1 MNSLGCLVVGNVLR
15 HSNTNGSVIGWQ
27 RQRAFNIKQILRVV
41 GSIATVA
48 KGVQPDNELTNFYSL
63 IPQLYIC
70 GKWHAIA
77 AIMQF
82 FIKYFYI
89 SRVRGNTCDIGSKFV
104 YRNFS
109 TEVLR

>member
-1 MNSLGCLVVGNVLR
+1 MNSLRVFVIGNIVR

-27 RQRAFNIKQILRVV
+27 RQRALNIKQILCVIRCVP
-41 GSIATVA
+41 TVA

-70 GKWHAIA
+70 GKWHSSA
-77 AIMQF
+77 AIMQC

-89 SRVRGNTCDIGSKFV
+89 SRVRGNTCNISSKFL
-104 YRNFS
+104 YRDFS
-109 TEVLR
+109 TEVPG